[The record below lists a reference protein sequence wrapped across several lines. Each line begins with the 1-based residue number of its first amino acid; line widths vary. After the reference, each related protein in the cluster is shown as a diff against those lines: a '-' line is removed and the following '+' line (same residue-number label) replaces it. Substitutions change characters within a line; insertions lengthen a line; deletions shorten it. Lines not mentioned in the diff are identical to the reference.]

1 MLAHLALSL
10 GIGISLLA
18 GPAWSQESI
27 QLKAKGPEG
36 QTNLRYG
43 FGGIF
48 FVDKN
53 LKDEYDRLLFRIRT
67 LKSGLDDD
75 RIGSA
80 DTLTQLKEELKDLQ
94 TRLDNLQKEIENKK
108 TFVSLGKIH
117 KQTETVTF
125 DPGPERLL
133 VVTAKNVRVEG
144 WNGQQVKCVLEKQV
158 IIPDK
163 DDSTKADEQLNSIR
177 LIHKYGVAP
186 QTVGKVSAEREADEQ
201 KYLAGPEAS
210 KLTEQERYVHRLV
223 KTKQGDRY
231 QAFQGKKID
240 AIAIEGLRPDEGN
253 STITMEISGVYYT
266 VHYNVYDQE
275 LQRHASL
282 TIYVPRCEA
291 VALQDCEKGLIV
303 NGFHGDLLVDGGKVE
318 SRGNATFQ
326 IHDLY
331 GSLTISDL
339 PINSLSLSFSLSAI
353 HGSVRFLP
361 PLTDGCTWN
370 GLSAPY
376 MAGLIGVGR
385 LMASRS
391 KSLITCKEVE
401 GDFTASFLQ
410 ADLHLDGVAGK
421 IDVRNDFGDTSLTA
435 ETALSKTKH
444 RLVSESGRIEARFTS
459 NGIGSLPIQAL
470 TICGSVSA
478 DVPYSVI
485 EDQPQEAT
493 WPAADGSA
501 CTWRGMISRRPD
513 KIAEKDLV
521 ARCKFMRAIV
531 NGEDD
536 YPCVDLLSRSGVIR
550 ILYEPKEKLK
560 AEEN

>member
-1 MLAHLALSL
+1 MTLYSRKSAMLAHLALSL

-186 QTVGKVSAEREADEQ
+186 QTVGKVSAER
-201 KYLAGPEAS
+201 
-210 KLTEQERYVHRLV
+210 
-223 KTKQGDRY
+223 
-231 QAFQGKKID
+231 
-240 AIAIEGLRPDEGN
+240 
-253 STITMEISGVYYT
+253 
-266 VHYNVYDQE
+266 
-275 LQRHASL
+275 
-282 TIYVPRCEA
+282 
-291 VALQDCEKGLIV
+291 
-303 NGFHGDLLVDGGKVE
+303 
-318 SRGNATFQ
+318 
-326 IHDLY
+326 
-331 GSLTISDL
+331 
-339 PINSLSLSFSLSAI
+339 
-353 HGSVRFLP
+353 
-361 PLTDGCTWN
+361 
-370 GLSAPY
+370 
-376 MAGLIGVGR
+376 
-385 LMASRS
+385 
-391 KSLITCKEVE
+391 
-401 GDFTASFLQ
+401 
-410 ADLHLDGVAGK
+410 
-421 IDVRNDFGDTSLTA
+421 
-435 ETALSKTKH
+435 
-444 RLVSESGRIEARFTS
+444 
-459 NGIGSLPIQAL
+459 
-470 TICGSVSA
+470 
-478 DVPYSVI
+478 
-485 EDQPQEAT
+485 
-493 WPAADGSA
+493 
-501 CTWRGMISRRPD
+501 
-513 KIAEKDLV
+513 
-521 ARCKFMRAIV
+521 
-531 NGEDD
+531 
-536 YPCVDLLSRSGVIR
+536 
-550 ILYEPKEKLK
+550 
-560 AEEN
+560 